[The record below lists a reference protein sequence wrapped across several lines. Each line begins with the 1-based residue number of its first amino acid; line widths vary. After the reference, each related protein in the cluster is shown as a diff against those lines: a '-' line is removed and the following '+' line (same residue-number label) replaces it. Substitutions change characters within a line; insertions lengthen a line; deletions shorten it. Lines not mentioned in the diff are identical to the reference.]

1 MLKFTHK
8 QQKRLASVSLIASA
22 IALMLPSLPS
32 YANNLNSIFFI
43 SKSDNRNQ
51 VHYGVKTN
59 PDCSLKTS
67 QPVKPYWILANG
79 RIEDLETFEV
89 PAFGIA
95 NQSVSENKVVMEIN
109 GLKNRKIPK
118 EITIQ
123 ANRTA
128 NQDCQISAFT
138 TINGKK
144 TQLTRVH
151 IDWTRKGFMI
161 PSGTVHSVTFFGA
174 NQQRENIP
182 CQVNCRF

>member
-1 MLKFTHK
+1 MFKFTSK
-8 QQKRLASVSLIASA
+8 PQIKLAQILSITSA
-22 IALMLPSLPS
+22 IALTLPSLPA
-32 YANNLNSIFFI
+32 YANNFNSIFFV
-43 SKSDNRNQ
+43 SKSDNRNV
-51 VHYGVKTN
+51 VHYGVQIN

-67 QPVKPYWILANG
+67 QPVYPYWILTNG
-79 RIEDLETFEV
+79 RIEGLETFEV

-95 NQSVSENKVVMEIN
+95 NQSVSGNKVVMEIN

-118 EITIQ
+118 QITIQ

-138 TINGKK
+138 TINGEK